1 MTDAPYHAKI
11 CNGPASGYALWREAS
26 DGVRLRIGLWPLDG
40 ATDTV
45 LIYTGRTEYIEK
57 YAHVAADLHAAGY
70 AVATVDWRGQG
81 LSDQLIDEP
90 LRGHVGTFQDYQK
103 DVQTLI
109 GTMAQQGMPP
119 AKALLGHSMGGCI
132 ALRSIIDGLPVK
144 GALFSAPMWGILI
157 SPTLRPAA
165 WVLSRAADLFGVGST
180 LTPGTNARSF
190 ILNQPFKNNTLTR
203 DPEMWKLMG
212 DQIRAVPG
220 LELGGPSLHWLRE
233 ALLECNAIMNAP
245 VPTLPALTFL
255 GDNER
260 IVDASAVHTKM
271 ASWSSGRL
279 RMVENA
285 EHEVFMD
292 NPTIRATLTK
302 EAVAFLDAL

>member
-1 MTDAPYHAKI
+1 MTDAPYHAEI

-57 YAHVAADLHAAGY
+57 YAHVAADLQAAGY
-70 AVATVDWRGQG
+70 AVATIDWRGQG
-81 LSDQLIDEP
+81 LSDRLIDEP
-90 LRGHVGTFQDYQK
+90 LRGHVNNFQDYQK

-109 GTMAQQGMPP
+109 DTVAQQGMPP

-132 ALRSIIDGLPVK
+132 ALRSVIDGLPVK
-144 GALFSAPMWGILI
+144 GALFSAPMWGILM
-157 SPTLRPAA
+157 SPALRPAA
-165 WVLSRAADLFGVGST
+165 WVLSHAADLFGVGST
-180 LTPGTNARSF
+180 LAPGTNGRSF
-190 ILNQPFKNNTLTR
+190 ILNEPFQDNTLTR

-212 DQIRAVPG
+212 DQILAVPE

-245 VPTLPALTFL
+245 APKLPNLTFL

-260 IVDASAVHTKM
+260 IIDASAVHTKM
-271 ASWSSGRL
+271 DAWPSGTL

-292 NPTIRATLTK
+292 NPKTRATLTK